1 MFLLDTNVVSEL
13 RKVGSKRIDLRVEK
27 WAKSISGVQTFIS
40 AITIFE
46 LERGVLLTER
56 RDRVQG
62 SMLRKWLDDRV
73 LTEYSDRIIP
83 IDTNIA
89 RRCASLHVPNPM
101 PDYDALIA
109 ATALEHCLILV
120 TRNTKD
126 FDKMGVKLLNPWI
139 SSSES

>member
-13 RKVGSKRIDLRVEK
+13 RKVGSNRVNEQVEK
-27 WAKSISGVQTFIS
+27 WAISTPGVQTFIS

-46 LERGVLLTER
+46 LERGVLLVER
-56 RDRVQG
+56 RDRRQG
-62 SMLRKWLDDRV
+62 TILRRWLNDRV
-73 LTEYSDRIIP
+73 LTEYGDRIIP
-83 IDTNIA
+83 IDTSIA
-89 RRCASLHVPNPM
+89 LRCASLHVPNPM
-101 PDYDALIA
+101 SDYDALIA

-126 FDKMGVKLLNPWI
+126 FNKMGVKLLNPWI